1 MPKWA
6 KIRETQNFVPQTKN
20 AIDILFRL
28 AYNSGH
34 KAVLRRA
41 KQLQNKKHE
50 YRYIVALRQKEWEDL
65 TMSTKFSRKTFLK
78 GSVAGL
84 GMMALN
90 VCTAGA
96 ASAAEPAAAA
106 EDTNS
111 LNLVPKKAAS
121 VKVERRS
128 SVGGGW
134 QGEPVFPNWKGYTDD
149 TLAMNHMYTFMGY
162 AGQGTLC
169 VEPEAGVTGFNLFVN
184 NRQINTA
191 AMAAGG
197 VWNVDISGQTINGRN
212 TIQVDGIRPRG
223 KKVTVRVGY
232 PTVQEGTL
240 QDVGID
246 RDAVELLEQIIQ
258 ADVNNGFPSA
268 QMAIVKDGKLVYQNA
283 WGKVNSYNPD
293 GTTNTNSPAVTNDT
307 LYDLASNTKMYTA
320 NYALQYLVTQGKAD
334 LDSRLVDLL
343 GSAFVEDTIDI
354 TYNGYENPGLAV
366 NKQWKAELTLRD
378 ILRHQA
384 GFPADPQYHNDSF
397 DQCAQ
402 KTVPGAVNVL
412 FSGWDGSA
420 ATRAATLKS
429 IFKTPLMY
437 KPGTKTV
444 YSDVDYMLL
453 AFAIEAITGK
463 GLDAFLKETFWDP
476 MGLTHTTYNPLLNG
490 FAANDCAATEL
501 NGNTRDGA
509 ISFTGVRTATIQGQV
524 HDEKCYYAMG
534 GISGHAGL
542 FSNATELA
550 KLASVMLT
558 GGYGENRYFSRNV
571 MDTFTAPKKENA
583 ANWGLGWWREGDNQ
597 RCWYF
602 GTQAPS
608 NTIGHQGWTGT
619 LTMIDPVENLV
630 VVYLTNKINSPVTDK
645 VANPN
650 NFNGNWYTASTLG
663 FVAQLLYQGLQ
674 NHGTDP
680 NNAYSALL
688 EDMAESKF
696 ALVAEGGSV
705 PATHPLVRSG
715 YAVLEAMAAHA
726 NSTHSYMDR
735 GYFNDAITLLDAARD
750 AEELAKLQKML
761 KKF

>member
-1 MPKWA
+1 M
-6 KIRETQNFVPQTKN
+6 
-20 AIDILFRL
+20 IDILFYL

-34 KAVLRRA
+34 KAVPLLRD
-41 KQLQNKKHE
+41 KKHE
-50 YRYIVALRQKEWEDL
+50 YRHIVALRQKEWEDL

-106 EDTNS
+106 AEDTNS

-121 VKVERRS
+121 VKVTSRG
-128 SVGGGW
+128 SVSGGW
-134 QGEPVFPNWKGYTDD
+134 QGEPVFPNWKGLDD
-149 TLAMNHMYTFMGY
+149 TLAMNHMYTFVGY
-162 AGQGTLC
+162 TGQGTLC

-212 TIQVDGIRPRG
+212 TIQVGGIRPRG

-232 PTVQEGTL
+232 PTVQEGSL

-246 RDAVELLEQIIQ
+246 RDALELLEQIIQ
-258 ADVNNGFPSA
+258 ADVNNGFPGA
-268 QMAIVKDGKLVYQNA
+268 QMAVVKNGKLVYQNA

-293 GTTNTNSPAVTNDT
+293 GTPKTDSPAVTNDT

-320 NYALQYLVTQGKAD
+320 NYALQYLVTQGKAN

-354 TYNGYENPGLAV
+354 TYNGYENPGLKV

-397 DQCAQ
+397 DQCSQ
-402 KTVPGAVNVL
+402 KTVPGATNLL

-571 MDTFTAPKKENA
+571 MDAFTAPKKEDA

-645 VANPN
+645 AANPN
-650 NFNGNWYTASTLG
+650 KFNGNWYTASTLG

-726 NSTHSYMDR
+726 NATHSYLDR
-735 GYFNDAITLLDAARD
+735 NYFNDALTLLDDTRD
-750 AEELAKLQKML
+750 AEELAKLKKML
-761 KKF
+761 NKF

>member
-1 MPKWA
+1 M
-6 KIRETQNFVPQTKN
+6 
-20 AIDILFRL
+20 IDILFHL

-34 KAVLRRA
+34 KAVPLLRD
-41 KQLQNKKHE
+41 KKHE

-106 EDTNS
+106 AEDTNS

-121 VKVERRS
+121 VKVTSRG
-128 SVGGGW
+128 SVSGGW
-134 QGEPVFPNWKGYTDD
+134 QGEPVFPNWKGLDD
-149 TLAMNHMYTFMGY
+149 TLAMNHMYTFVGY

-184 NRQINTA
+184 NRQVNTA

-212 TIQVDGIRPRG
+212 TIQVGGIRPRG
-223 KKVTVRVGY
+223 KQVTVRVGY
-232 PTVQEGTL
+232 PTVQEGSL

-246 RDAVELLEQIIQ
+246 RDALELLEQIIQ

-283 WGKVNSYNPD
+283 WGRVNAYNPD
-293 GTTNTNSPAVTNDT
+293 GTPKTDSPAVTNDT

-320 NYALQYLVTQGKAD
+320 NYALQYLVTQGKAN

-354 TYNGYENPGLAV
+354 TYNGYENPGLKV

-402 KTVPGAVNVL
+402 KTVPGATNVL

-571 MDTFTAPKKENA
+571 MDAFTAPKKENA

-619 LTMIDPVENLV
+619 LTMIDPVEDLV
-630 VVYLTNKINSPVTDK
+630 VVYLTNKINSLVTDK
-645 VANPN
+645 AANPN
-650 NFNGNWYTASTLG
+650 KFNGNWYTASTLG

-705 PATHPLVRSG
+705 PATHPLVRAG
-715 YAVLEAMAAHA
+715 YAVLEAMVAHA

-735 GYFNDAITLLDAARD
+735 SYFNDALTLLDDTRD
-750 AEELAKLQKML
+750 AEELAKLKKML
-761 KKF
+761 NKF

>member
-1 MPKWA
+1 
-6 KIRETQNFVPQTKN
+6 
-20 AIDILFRL
+20 
-28 AYNSGH
+28 
-34 KAVLRRA
+34 
-41 KQLQNKKHE
+41 
-50 YRYIVALRQKEWEDL
+50 
-65 TMSTKFSRKTFLK
+65 MSTKFSRKTFLK

-106 EDTNS
+106 AEDTNS
-111 LNLVPKKAAS
+111 LNLIPKKAAS
-121 VKVERRS
+121 VKVTSRG
-128 SVGGGW
+128 SVSGGW

-149 TLAMNHMYTFMGY
+149 TLAMNHMYTFVGY

-169 VEPEAGVTGFNLFVN
+169 VEPESGVTGFNLFVN

-212 TIQVDGIRPRG
+212 TIQVGGIRPRG
-223 KKVTVRVGY
+223 KQVTVRVGY
-232 PTVQEGTL
+232 PTVQEGSL

-246 RDAVELLEQIIQ
+246 RDALELLEQIIQ

-268 QMAIVKDGKLVYQNA
+268 QMAIVKNGKLVYQNA

-293 GTTNTNSPAVTNDT
+293 GTPKTDSPAVTNDT

-320 NYALQYLVTQGKAD
+320 NYALQHLVTQGKAN

-354 TYNGYENPGLAV
+354 TYNGYENPGLKV

-402 KTVPGAVNVL
+402 KTVPGATNLL

-571 MDTFTAPKKENA
+571 MDAFTAPKKEDA

-645 VANPN
+645 AANPN

-735 GYFNDAITLLDAARD
+735 SYFNDALTLLDDTRD
-750 AEELAKLQKML
+750 AEELAKLKKML
-761 KKF
+761 NKF

>member
-1 MPKWA
+1 M
-6 KIRETQNFVPQTKN
+6 
-20 AIDILFRL
+20 IDILFRL

-34 KAVLRRA
+34 KAVPLLRD
-41 KQLQNKKHE
+41 KKHE

-84 GMMALN
+84 SMMALN

-96 ASAAEPAAAA
+96 ASAAEPAAAAA

-121 VKVERRS
+121 VKVTSRG
-128 SVGGGW
+128 SVSGGW
-134 QGEPVFPNWKGYTDD
+134 QGEPVFPNWKGLDD
-149 TLAMNHMYTFMGY
+149 TLAMNHMYTFVGY

-169 VEPEAGVTGFNLFVN
+169 VEPESGVTGFNLFVN

-212 TIQVDGIRPRG
+212 TIQVGGIRPRG
-223 KKVTVRVGY
+223 KQVTVRVGY
-232 PTVQEGTL
+232 PTVQEGSL

-246 RDAVELLEQIIQ
+246 RDALELLEQIIQ

-283 WGKVNSYNPD
+283 WGRVNAYNPD
-293 GTTNTNSPAVTNDT
+293 GTHKTDSPAVTNDT

-320 NYALQYLVTQGKAD
+320 NYALQYLVTQGKAN

-354 TYNGYENPGLAV
+354 TYNGYENPGLKV

-397 DQCAQ
+397 DQCSQ
-402 KTVPGAVNVL
+402 KTVPGATNVL

-571 MDTFTAPKKENA
+571 MDAFIAPKKEDA

-619 LTMIDPVENLV
+619 LTMIDPVEDLV

-645 VANPN
+645 AANPN

-674 NHGTDP
+674 SHGTDP

-705 PATHPLVRSG
+705 SATHPLVRSG

-735 GYFNDAITLLDAARD
+735 SYFNDALTLLDDTRD
-750 AEELAKLQKML
+750 AEELAKLKKML
-761 KKF
+761 NKF

>member
-1 MPKWA
+1 M
-6 KIRETQNFVPQTKN
+6 
-20 AIDILFRL
+20 IDILFHL

-34 KAVLRRA
+34 KAVPLLRD
-41 KQLQNKKHE
+41 KKHE

-106 EDTNS
+106 AEDTNS

-121 VKVERRS
+121 VKVTSRG
-128 SVGGGW
+128 SVSGGW
-134 QGEPVFPNWKGYTDD
+134 QGEPVFPNWKGLDD
-149 TLAMNHMYTFMGY
+149 TLAMNHMYTFVGY

-169 VEPEAGVTGFNLFVN
+169 VEPETGVTGFNLFVN
-184 NRQINTA
+184 NRQVNTA

-212 TIQVDGIRPRG
+212 TIQVGGIRPRG
-223 KKVTVRVGY
+223 KQVTVRVGY
-232 PTVQEGTL
+232 PTVQEGSL

-246 RDAVELLEQIIQ
+246 RDALELLEQIIQ

-283 WGKVNSYNPD
+283 WGRVNAYNPD
-293 GTTNTNSPAVTNDT
+293 GTPKTDSPAVTNDT

-320 NYALQYLVTQGKAD
+320 NYALQYLVTQGKAN

-354 TYNGYENPGLAV
+354 TYNGYENPGLKV

-397 DQCAQ
+397 DQCSQ
-402 KTVPGAVNVL
+402 KTVPGATNVL

-571 MDTFTAPKKENA
+571 MDAFTAPKKEDA

-645 VANPN
+645 AANPN
-650 NFNGNWYTASTLG
+650 KFNGNWYTASTLG

-696 ALVAEGGSV
+696 ALVAEGGNV

-735 GYFNDAITLLDAARD
+735 SYFNDALTLLDDTRD
-750 AEELAKLQKML
+750 AEELAKLKKML
-761 KKF
+761 NKF

>member
-1 MPKWA
+1 M
-6 KIRETQNFVPQTKN
+6 
-20 AIDILFRL
+20 IDILFYL

-34 KAVLRRA
+34 KAVPLLRD
-41 KQLQNKKHE
+41 KKHE
-50 YRYIVALRQKEWEDL
+50 YRHIVALRQKEWEDL

-106 EDTNS
+106 AEDTNS

-121 VKVERRS
+121 VKVTSRG
-128 SVGGGW
+128 SVSGGW
-134 QGEPVFPNWKGYTDD
+134 QGEPVFPNWKGLDD
-149 TLAMNHMYTFMGY
+149 TLAMNHMYTFVGY
-162 AGQGTLC
+162 TGQGTLC

-212 TIQVDGIRPRG
+212 TIQVGGIRPRG

-232 PTVQEGTL
+232 PTVQEGSL

-246 RDAVELLEQIIQ
+246 RDALELLEQIIQ
-258 ADVNNGFPSA
+258 ADVNNGFPGA
-268 QMAIVKDGKLVYQNA
+268 QMAVVKNGKLVYQNA

-293 GTTNTNSPAVTNDT
+293 GTPKTDSPAVTNDT

-320 NYALQYLVTQGKAD
+320 NYALQYLVTQGKAN

-354 TYNGYENPGLAV
+354 TYNGYENPGLKV

-397 DQCAQ
+397 DQCSQ
-402 KTVPGAVNVL
+402 KTVPGATNLL

-463 GLDAFLKETFWDP
+463 GLDDFLKETFWDP

-571 MDTFTAPKKENA
+571 MDAFTAPKKEDA

-619 LTMIDPVENLV
+619 LTMIDPVEDLV

-645 VANPN
+645 AANPN
-650 NFNGNWYTASTLG
+650 KFNGNWYTASTLG

-726 NSTHSYMDR
+726 NATHSYLDR
-735 GYFNDAITLLDAARD
+735 NYFNDALTLLDDTRD
-750 AEELAKLQKML
+750 AEELAKLKKML
-761 KKF
+761 NKF

>member
-1 MPKWA
+1 MPQD
-6 KIRETQNFVPQTKN
+6 EN
-20 AIDILFRL
+20 AIDILFHL

-34 KAVLRRA
+34 KAVPLLRD
-41 KQLQNKKHE
+41 KKHE

-106 EDTNS
+106 AEDTNS

-121 VKVERRS
+121 VKVTSRG
-128 SVGGGW
+128 SVSGGW
-134 QGEPVFPNWKGYTDD
+134 QGEPVFPNWKGLDD
-149 TLAMNHMYTFMGY
+149 TLAMNHMYTFVGY

-169 VEPEAGVTGFNLFVN
+169 VEPESGVTGFNLFVN

-212 TIQVDGIRPRG
+212 TIQVGGIRPRG

-232 PTVQEGTL
+232 PAVQEGSL

-246 RDAVELLEQIIQ
+246 RDALELLEQIIQ

-268 QMAIVKDGKLVYQNA
+268 QMAIVKNGKLVYQNA

-293 GTTNTNSPAVTNDT
+293 GTPKTDSPAVTNDT

-320 NYALQYLVTQGKAD
+320 NYALQYLVTQGKAN

-354 TYNGYENPGLAV
+354 TYNGYENPGLKV

-397 DQCAQ
+397 DQCSQ
-402 KTVPGAVNVL
+402 KTVPGAANVL

-571 MDTFTAPKKENA
+571 MDAFTAPKKEDA

-619 LTMIDPVENLV
+619 LTMIDPVEDLV

-645 VANPN
+645 AANPN

-696 ALVAEGGSV
+696 ALVAEGGNVS
-705 PATHPLVRSG
+705 ATHPLVRSG

-726 NSTHSYMDR
+726 NATHSYLDR
-735 GYFNDAITLLDAARD
+735 NYFNDALTLLDDTRD
-750 AEELAKLQKML
+750 AEELAELKKML
-761 KKF
+761 NKF

>member
-1 MPKWA
+1 M
-6 KIRETQNFVPQTKN
+6 
-20 AIDILFRL
+20 IDILFRL

-34 KAVLRRA
+34 KAVPLLRD
-41 KQLQNKKHE
+41 KKHE

-106 EDTNS
+106 AEDTNS

-121 VKVERRS
+121 VKVTSRG
-128 SVGGGW
+128 SVSGGW
-134 QGEPVFPNWKGYTDD
+134 QGEPVFPNWKGYVDD

-169 VEPEAGVTGFNLFVN
+169 VEPEVGVTGFNLFVN

-212 TIQVDGIRPRG
+212 TIQVGGIRPRG

-232 PTVQEGTL
+232 PTVQEGSL

-246 RDAVELLEQIIQ
+246 RDALELLEQIIQ
-258 ADVNNGFPSA
+258 ADVDNGFPSA
-268 QMAIVKDGKLVYQNA
+268 QMAIVKNGKLVYQNA

-293 GTTNTNSPAVTNDT
+293 GTPKTDSPAVTNDT

-402 KTVPGAVNVL
+402 KTVPGATNLL

-463 GLDAFLKETFWDP
+463 GLDVFLKETFWDP

-571 MDTFTAPKKENA
+571 MDAFTAPKKENA

-645 VANPN
+645 AANPN

-726 NSTHSYMDR
+726 NATHSYMDR
-735 GYFNDAITLLDAARD
+735 SYFNDAITLLDATRD

>member
-1 MPKWA
+1 M
-6 KIRETQNFVPQTKN
+6 
-20 AIDILFRL
+20 IDILFHL

-34 KAVLRRA
+34 KAVPLLRD
-41 KQLQNKKHE
+41 KKHE

-106 EDTNS
+106 AEDTNS

-121 VKVERRS
+121 VKVTSRG
-128 SVGGGW
+128 SVSGGW
-134 QGEPVFPNWKGYTDD
+134 QGEPVFPNWKGLDD
-149 TLAMNHMYTFMGY
+149 TLAMNHMYTFVGY
-162 AGQGTLC
+162 TGQGTLC

-184 NRQINTA
+184 NRQVNTA

-212 TIQVDGIRPRG
+212 TIQVGGIRPRG
-223 KKVTVRVGY
+223 KQVTVRVGY
-232 PTVQEGTL
+232 PTVQEGSM

-246 RDAVELLEQIIQ
+246 RDALELLEQIIQ

-283 WGKVNSYNPD
+283 WGRVNAYNPD
-293 GTTNTNSPAVTNDT
+293 GTPKTDSPAVTNDT

-320 NYALQYLVTQGKAD
+320 NYALQYLVTQGKAN

-354 TYNGYENPGLAV
+354 TYNGYENPGLKV

-397 DQCAQ
+397 DQCSQ
-402 KTVPGAVNVL
+402 KTVPGATNVL

-571 MDTFTAPKKENA
+571 MDAFTAPKKENA

-619 LTMIDPVENLV
+619 LTMIDPVEDLV

-645 VANPN
+645 AANPN
-650 NFNGNWYTASTLG
+650 KFNGNWYTASTLG

-735 GYFNDAITLLDAARD
+735 SYFNDALTLLDDTRD
-750 AEELAKLQKML
+750 AEELAKLKKML
-761 KKF
+761 NKF

>member
-1 MPKWA
+1 M
-6 KIRETQNFVPQTKN
+6 
-20 AIDILFRL
+20 IDILFHL

-34 KAVLRRA
+34 KAVPLLRD
-41 KQLQNKKHE
+41 KKHE

-106 EDTNS
+106 AEDTNS

-121 VKVERRS
+121 VKVTSRG
-128 SVGGGW
+128 SVSGGW
-134 QGEPVFPNWKGYTDD
+134 QGEPVFPNWKGLDD
-149 TLAMNHMYTFMGY
+149 TLAMNHMYTFVGY

-169 VEPEAGVTGFNLFVN
+169 VEPETGVTGFNLFVN
-184 NRQINTA
+184 NRQVNTA

-212 TIQVDGIRPRG
+212 TIQVGGIRPRG
-223 KKVTVRVGY
+223 KQVTVRVGY
-232 PTVQEGTL
+232 PTVQEGSL

-246 RDAVELLEQIIQ
+246 RDALELLEQIIQ

-283 WGKVNSYNPD
+283 WGKVNAYNPD
-293 GTTNTNSPAVTNDT
+293 GTPKTDSPAVTNDT

-320 NYALQYLVTQGKAD
+320 NYALQYLVTQGKAN

-354 TYNGYENPGLAV
+354 TYNGYENPGLKV

-397 DQCAQ
+397 DQCSQ
-402 KTVPGAVNVL
+402 KTVPGATNVL

-571 MDTFTAPKKENA
+571 MDTFTAPKKEDA

-619 LTMIDPVENLV
+619 LTMIDPVEDLV

-645 VANPN
+645 AANPN
-650 NFNGNWYTASTLG
+650 KFNGNWYTASTLG

-696 ALVAEGGSV
+696 ALVAEGGNV
-705 PATHPLVRSG
+705 PATHPLVRAG

-735 GYFNDAITLLDAARD
+735 SYFNDALTLLDDTRD
-750 AEELAKLQKML
+750 AEELAKLKKML
-761 KKF
+761 NKF

>member
-1 MPKWA
+1 
-6 KIRETQNFVPQTKN
+6 
-20 AIDILFRL
+20 
-28 AYNSGH
+28 
-34 KAVLRRA
+34 
-41 KQLQNKKHE
+41 
-50 YRYIVALRQKEWEDL
+50 
-65 TMSTKFSRKTFLK
+65 MSTKFSRKTFLK

-106 EDTNS
+106 AEDTNS
-111 LNLVPKKAAS
+111 LNLIPKKAAS
-121 VKVERRS
+121 VKVTSRG
-128 SVGGGW
+128 SVSGGW
-134 QGEPVFPNWKGYTDD
+134 QGEPVFPNWKGYVDD
-149 TLAMNHMYTFMGY
+149 TLAMNHMYTFVGY

-169 VEPEAGVTGFNLFVN
+169 VEPESGVTGFNLFVN

-197 VWNVDISGQTINGRN
+197 VWNVDISGQTINGHN
-212 TIQVDGIRPRG
+212 TIQVGGIRPRG

-232 PTVQEGTL
+232 PTVQEGSL

-246 RDAVELLEQIIQ
+246 RDALELLEQIIQ

-268 QMAIVKDGKLVYQNA
+268 QMAIVKNGKLVYQNA

-293 GTTNTNSPAVTNDT
+293 GTPKTDSPAVTNDT

-320 NYALQYLVTQGKAD
+320 NYALQYLVTQGKAN

-354 TYNGYENPGLAV
+354 TYNGYENPGLKV

-397 DQCAQ
+397 DQCSQ
-402 KTVPGAVNVL
+402 KTVPGATNLL

-571 MDTFTAPKKENA
+571 MDAFTAPKKEDA

-602 GTQAPS
+602 GTQSSP

-619 LTMIDPVENLV
+619 LTMIDPSENLV
-630 VVYLTNKINSPVTDK
+630 VVYLTNKINSRITDP
-645 VANPN
+645 ANVN
-650 NFNGNWYTASTLG
+650 EFNGNWYTASTLG

-726 NSTHSYMDR
+726 NSTHSYLDR
-735 GYFNDAITLLDAARD
+735 NYFNDALTLLDDTRD
-750 AEELAKLQKML
+750 AEELAKLKKML
-761 KKF
+761 NKF

>member
-1 MPKWA
+1 M
-6 KIRETQNFVPQTKN
+6 
-20 AIDILFRL
+20 IDILFHL

-34 KAVLRRA
+34 KAVPLLRG
-41 KQLQNKKHE
+41 KKHE

-106 EDTNS
+106 AEDTNS

-121 VKVERRS
+121 VKVTSRG
-128 SVGGGW
+128 SVSGGW
-134 QGEPVFPNWKGYTDD
+134 QGEPVFPNWKGLDD
-149 TLAMNHMYTFMGY
+149 TLAMNHMYTFVGY

-169 VEPEAGVTGFNLFVN
+169 VEPESGVTGFNLFVN

-212 TIQVDGIRPRG
+212 TIQVGGIRPRG
-223 KKVTVRVGY
+223 KQVTVRVGY
-232 PTVQEGTL
+232 PTVQEGSL

-246 RDAVELLEQIIQ
+246 RDALELLEQIIQ

-268 QMAIVKDGKLVYQNA
+268 QMAIVKNGKLVYQNA

-293 GTTNTNSPAVTNDT
+293 GTPKTDSPAVTNDT

-320 NYALQYLVTQGKAD
+320 NYALQYLVTQGKAN

-354 TYNGYENPGLAV
+354 TYNGYENPGLKV

-397 DQCAQ
+397 DQCSQ
-402 KTVPGAVNVL
+402 KTVPGATNVL

-420 ATRAATLKS
+420 ATRATTLKS

-571 MDTFTAPKKENA
+571 MDAFTAPKKEDA

-619 LTMIDPVENLV
+619 LTMIDPVEDLV

-645 VANPN
+645 AANPN
-650 NFNGNWYTASTLG
+650 KFNGNWYTASTLG

-715 YAVLEAMAAHA
+715 YAMLEAMAAHA
-726 NSTHSYMDR
+726 NATHSYLDR
-735 GYFNDAITLLDAARD
+735 NYFNDALTLLDDTRD
-750 AEELAKLQKML
+750 AEELAKLKKML
-761 KKF
+761 NKF

>member
-1 MPKWA
+1 M
-6 KIRETQNFVPQTKN
+6 
-20 AIDILFRL
+20 IDILFHL

-34 KAVLRRA
+34 KAVPLLRD
-41 KQLQNKKHE
+41 KKHE

-106 EDTNS
+106 AEDTNS

-121 VKVERRS
+121 VKVTSRG
-128 SVGGGW
+128 SVSGGW
-134 QGEPVFPNWKGYTDD
+134 QGEPVFPNWKGLDD
-149 TLAMNHMYTFMGY
+149 TLAMNHMYTFVGY

-169 VEPEAGVTGFNLFVN
+169 VEPETGVTGFNLFVN
-184 NRQINTA
+184 NRQVNTA

-212 TIQVDGIRPRG
+212 TIQVGGIRPRG
-223 KKVTVRVGY
+223 KQVTVRVGY
-232 PTVQEGTL
+232 PTVQEGSL

-246 RDAVELLEQIIQ
+246 RDALELLEQIIQ

-283 WGKVNSYNPD
+283 WGRVNAYNPD
-293 GTTNTNSPAVTNDT
+293 GTPKTDSPAVTNDT

-320 NYALQYLVTQGKAD
+320 NYALQYLVTQGKAN

-354 TYNGYENPGLAV
+354 TYNGYENPGLKV

-397 DQCAQ
+397 DQCSQ
-402 KTVPGAVNVL
+402 KTVPGATNVL

-542 FSNATELA
+542 FSNAAELA

-571 MDTFTAPKKENA
+571 MDAFTAPKKEDA

-619 LTMIDPVENLV
+619 LTMIDPVEDLV

-645 VANPN
+645 AANPN
-650 NFNGNWYTASTLG
+650 KFNGNWYTASTLG

-696 ALVAEGGSV
+696 ALVAEGGNV
-705 PATHPLVRSG
+705 PATHPLVRAG

-735 GYFNDAITLLDAARD
+735 SYFNDALTLLDDTRD
-750 AEELAKLQKML
+750 AEELAKLKKML
-761 KKF
+761 NKF

>member
-1 MPKWA
+1 M
-6 KIRETQNFVPQTKN
+6 
-20 AIDILFRL
+20 IDILFRL

-34 KAVLRRA
+34 KAVPLLRDKKARIQAYCRIAA
-41 KQLQNKKHE
+41 KK
-50 YRYIVALRQKEWEDL
+50 WEDL

-106 EDTNS
+106 AEDTNS
-111 LNLVPKKAAS
+111 LNLIPKEAAS
-121 VKVERRS
+121 VKVTSRG
-128 SVGGGW
+128 SVSGGW
-134 QGEPVFPNWKGYTDD
+134 QGEPVFPNWKGYVDD
-149 TLAMNHMYTFMGY
+149 TLAMNHMYTFVGY

-169 VEPEAGVTGFNLFVN
+169 VEPESGVTGFNLFVN

-212 TIQVDGIRPRG
+212 TIQVGGIRPRG

-232 PTVQEGTL
+232 PTVQEGSL

-246 RDAVELLEQIIQ
+246 RDALELLEQIIQ

-268 QMAIVKDGKLVYQNA
+268 QMAIVKNGKLVYQNA

-293 GTTNTNSPAVTNDT
+293 GTPKTDSPAVTNDT

-320 NYALQYLVTQGKAD
+320 NYALQYLVTQGKAN

-354 TYNGYENPGLAV
+354 TYNGYENPGLKV

-397 DQCAQ
+397 DQCSQ
-402 KTVPGAVNVL
+402 KTVPGATNLL

-571 MDTFTAPKKENA
+571 MDAFTAPKKEDA

-619 LTMIDPVENLV
+619 LTMIDPVEDLV

-645 VANPN
+645 AANPN

-735 GYFNDAITLLDAARD
+735 NYFNDALTLLDDTRD
-750 AEELAKLQKML
+750 AEELEKLKKML
-761 KKF
+761 NKF

>member
-1 MPKWA
+1 
-6 KIRETQNFVPQTKN
+6 
-20 AIDILFRL
+20 
-28 AYNSGH
+28 
-34 KAVLRRA
+34 
-41 KQLQNKKHE
+41 
-50 YRYIVALRQKEWEDL
+50 
-65 TMSTKFSRKTFLK
+65 MSTKFSRKTFLK

-106 EDTNS
+106 AEDTNS
-111 LNLVPKKAAS
+111 LNLIPKKAAS
-121 VKVERRS
+121 VKVTSRG
-128 SVGGGW
+128 SVSGGW

-149 TLAMNHMYTFMGY
+149 TLAMNHMYTFVGY

-169 VEPEAGVTGFNLFVN
+169 VEPESGVTGFNLFVN

-212 TIQVDGIRPRG
+212 TIQVGGIRPRG

-232 PTVQEGTL
+232 PTVQEGSL

-246 RDAVELLEQIIQ
+246 RDALELLEQIIQ

-268 QMAIVKDGKLVYQNA
+268 QMAIVKNGKLVYQNA

-293 GTTNTNSPAVTNDT
+293 GTPKTDSPAVTNDT

-354 TYNGYENPGLAV
+354 TYNGYENPGLKV

-397 DQCAQ
+397 DQCSQ
-402 KTVPGAVNVL
+402 KTVPGATNVL

-476 MGLTHTTYNPLLNG
+476 MGLTRTTYNPLQNG
-490 FAANDCAATEL
+490 FAPNDCAATEL
-501 NGNTRDGA
+501 NGDTRDGYV
-509 ISFTGVRTATIQGQV
+509 SFTGARTVTTQGQV
-524 HDEKCYYAMG
+524 HDGKAYFCMA

-542 FSNATELA
+542 FSTATELA
-550 KLASVMLT
+550 KLASVMLA

-571 MDTFTAPKKENA
+571 MDTFTAPKKEDA

-602 GTQAPS
+602 GTQSSP

-619 LTMIDPVENLV
+619 LTMIDPSENLV
-630 VVYLTNKINSPVTDK
+630 VVYLTNKINSRITDP
-645 VANPN
+645 ANVN
-650 NFNGNWYTASTLG
+650 EFNGNWYTASTLG

-735 GYFNDAITLLDAARD
+735 SYFNDALTLLDDTRD
-750 AEELAKLQKML
+750 AEELAKLKKML
-761 KKF
+761 NKF

>member
-1 MPKWA
+1 M
-6 KIRETQNFVPQTKN
+6 
-20 AIDILFRL
+20 IDILFRL

-34 KAVLRRA
+34 KAVPL
-41 KQLQNKKHE
+41 LWDKKHE

-106 EDTNS
+106 AEDTNS

-121 VKVERRS
+121 VKVTSRG
-128 SVGGGW
+128 SVSGGW
-134 QGEPVFPNWKGYTDD
+134 QGEPVFPNWMGYTDD
-149 TLAMNHMYTFMGY
+149 TLAMNHMYTFVGY

-169 VEPEAGVTGFNLFVN
+169 VEPETGVTGFNLFVN

-212 TIQVDGIRPRG
+212 TIQVGSIRPRG
-223 KKVTVRVGY
+223 KQVTVRVGY
-232 PTVQEGTL
+232 PTVQEGSL

-246 RDAVELLEQIIQ
+246 RDALELLEQIIQ

-268 QMAIVKDGKLVYQNA
+268 QMAIVKNGKLVYQNA
-283 WGKVNSYNPD
+283 WGKVNAYNPD
-293 GTTNTNSPAVTNDT
+293 GTPKTDSPAVTNDT

-320 NYALQYLVTQGKAD
+320 NYALQYLVTQGKAN

-354 TYNGYENPGLAV
+354 TYNGYENPGLKV

-397 DQCAQ
+397 DQCSQ
-402 KTVPGAVNVL
+402 KTVPGATNVL

-571 MDTFTAPKKENA
+571 MDAFTAPKKEDA

-645 VANPN
+645 AANPN

-696 ALVAEGGSV
+696 ALVAEGGNVS
-705 PATHPLVRSG
+705 ATHPLVRSG

-735 GYFNDAITLLDAARD
+735 NYFNDALTLLDDTRD
-750 AEELAKLQKML
+750 AEELAKLKKML
-761 KKF
+761 NKF